1 MKELWDLFVSFL
13 KVGSLMF
20 GGGLSMLPLLIREIV
35 TKKKWVTEDELL
47 DYYAIVQCTPGIIA
61 VNTATFIGYKRKGIP
76 GGIIAALGAVLPSLL
91 IILLIASALSGLM
104 DNHYVLYAL
113 GGIRAAVCALLV
125 NTIINM
131 AKKSILDGYT
141 MIIALVTIGTLFF
154 LPVPLLVVIIASGF
168 AGVILFKV
176 KQGVKP

>member
-1 MKELWDLFVSFL
+1 
-13 KVGSLMF
+13 
-20 GGGLSMLPLLIREIV
+20 
-35 TKKKWVTEDELL
+35 
-47 DYYAIVQCTPGIIA
+47 
-61 VNTATFIGYKRKGIP
+61 
-76 GGIIAALGAVLPSLL
+76 
-91 IILLIASALSGLM
+91 
-104 DNHYVLYAL
+104 
-113 GGIRAAVCALLV
+113 AAVCALLV

-176 KQGVKP
+176 KQGGKP